1 MKKVLLVFGTRP
13 EAIKMA
19 PFDRYLTLDVIRAV
33 CASPRRDEIALYTGN
48 DDNIVL
54 DLLTTYEFEV
64 EGKKELSMMIGY
76 LQKSRGALDRMQD
89 EGLLVK
95 EIKKLILNQKYSIT

>member
-1 MKKVLLVFGTRP
+1 
-13 EAIKMA
+13 MA

-48 DDNIVL
+48 DDSIVL

-64 EGKKELSMMIGY
+64 DGK
-76 LQKSRGALDRMQD
+76 RR
-89 EGLLVK
+89 VK
-95 EIKKLILNQKYSIT
+95 V